1 MTDIEFN
8 KEYKRLRL
16 VIRDDCDDSIKKSA
30 RLEMAKRWLLTCDI
44 GYISEVYNSLG
55 IPDTHI
61 HKFKDMIDYIYMCDS
76 LNTAK
81 SNEYYRNISDVR
93 DKLNMLMTLPV
104 VWYCACNDTN
114 PNTYLRELYSSI
126 DKLLSDDIFNHV
138 AKVVYSFYTV
148 FIGSIADLS
157 ESIKEYTNLIDYINS
172 EKIDSIREFCIFENK
187 IKAYIKSLSDVNTIC
202 EIMQEELSTL
212 STSIDAICSIYN
224 VNEVY
229 SKPLKAKLERLE
241 SSMKILKEK
250 LK

>member
-8 KEYKRLRL
+8 KEYKRLRRA
-16 VIRDDCDDSIKKSA
+16 IRDDGNKKSA

-61 HKFKDMIDYIYMCDS
+61 HKFKDMIDYTYMCDS

-81 SNEYYRNISDVR
+81 SDEYCRNISNVR
-93 DKLNMLMTLPV
+93 GKLNMLMTLPV
-104 VWYCACNDTN
+104 VWYCACNDTK
-114 PNTYLRELYSSI
+114 PNIYLKELYSSI
-126 DKLLSDDIFNHV
+126 DRLLSDDIFNHA
-138 AKVVYSFYTV
+138 AKVLYSFYTV
-148 FIGSIADLS
+148 FIGSIADLG
-157 ESIKEYTNLIDYINS
+157 SINKYKNLIDHINS
-172 EKIDSIREFCIFENK
+172 EKIDSIREICVFENK
-187 IKAYIKSLSDVNTIC
+187 IKAYIKSMLDINAIC
-202 EIMQEELSTL
+202 KIMQEELSTL
-212 STSIDAICSIYN
+212 SASIDAICSVYN

>member
-8 KEYKRLRL
+8 KEYKRLRRA
-16 VIRDDCDDSIKKSA
+16 IRDDGNKKSA
-30 RLEMAKRWLLTCDI
+30 RLEMAKRWLLICDM

-55 IPDTHI
+55 IPDMHI
-61 HKFKDMIDYIYMCDS
+61 HKFKDMIDYTYMCDS

-81 SNEYYRNISDVR
+81 SDEYCRNISNVS
-93 DKLNMLMTLPV
+93 DKLNMLMSLPV
-104 VWYCACNDTN
+104 VWYCACNDTK
-114 PNTYLRELYSSI
+114 PNMYLRELCSSI

-241 SSMKILKEK
+241 TSMTILIEK

>member
-16 VIRDDCDDSIKKSA
+16 AIRNDCDDSIKKSA
-30 RLEMAKRWLLTCDI
+30 RLEMAKRWLLTCDM
-44 GYISEVYNSLG
+44 GYISEVYNSIG

-61 HKFKDMIDYIYMCDS
+61 HKFKDMIDYTYMCDS

-81 SNEYYRNISDVR
+81 SDEYCRNISNVR

-104 VWYCACNDTN
+104 VWYCACNDQK
-114 PNTYLRELYSSI
+114 PNTYLRELCSSI
-126 DKLLSDDIFNHV
+126 DRLLSDDIFNHV

-148 FIGSIADLS
+148 FIGSIADS
-157 ESIKEYTNLIDYINS
+157 RSIKEYTNLIDYINS
-172 EKIDSIREFCIFENK
+172 EKIDSIREFYMFENK
-187 IKAYIKSLSDVNTIC
+187 IKAYIKSISDTNTIC
-202 EIMQEELSTL
+202 EITQEELSTL
-212 STSIDAICSIYN
+212 STSIDAICSVYN

-241 SSMKILKEK
+241 SSMKILKGK

>member
-16 VIRDDCDDSIKKSA
+16 AIRDDCDDSIKKSA

-61 HKFKDMIDYIYMCDS
+61 HKFKDMIDYTYMCDS

-81 SNEYYRNISDVR
+81 SDEYCRNISNVR

-104 VWYCACNDTN
+104 VWYCACNDTK
-114 PNTYLRELYSSI
+114 PNIYLRELHSSI
-126 DKLLSDDIFNHV
+126 DRLLSDDIFNHA

-157 ESIKEYTNLIDYINS
+157 ESIKEYTNLIDHINS
-172 EKIDSIREFCIFENK
+172 EKIDSIREICIFENK
-187 IKAYIKSLSDVNTIC
+187 IKAYIKSMSDTNAIC

-212 STSIDAICSIYN
+212 STSIDAICSIHD